1 MPNAGA
7 HAVSEFLFPAIAP
20 RRTGRLKVGGL
31 HEIYWEESGNPQG
44 KPVVMLHGGPGG
56 GSNPAMHRFHDPDAH
71 RVVVFDQRGCG
82 RSTPHAELSDNTT
95 WHLVSDIEALREHLG
110 IEQWQVFGGSWGSAL
125 ALAYAQSHPGRV
137 SELVLRGIF
146 TLRRA
151 ELQWFYQCGA
161 SWLFPD
167 LFALFRDYIP
177 EDERGD
183 LIAAYHRRLTGSDA
197 QVRLEAAKRW
207 AQWEGATLSVKP
219 DPARVEHFG
228 EDDFAL
234 AFASIE
240 AHYFVNGG
248 FFERDD
254 HLLRNVGRIR
264 HIPGVIVQGRYDV
277 VTPAQTAFELANAWP
292 EAELKIIDVAGHTA
306 TEPGISEALVTA
318 TNSFKGRPA

>member
-1 MPNAGA
+1 M
-7 HAVSEFLFPAIAP
+7 SEYLFPAAAP
-20 RRTGRLKVGGL
+20 RRTGRLRVGGL
-31 HEIYWEESGNPQG
+31 HEIYWEESGNPAG

-56 GSNPAMHRFHDPDAH
+56 GSNPAMHRFHDPDAY
-71 RVVVFDQRGCG
+71 RIVVFDQRGCG
-82 RSTPHAELSDNTT
+82 RSTPHAELADNTT
-95 WHLVSDIEALREHLG
+95 WHLVADIEALREHIG
-110 IEQWQVFGGSWGSAL
+110 IARWQVFGGSWGSAL
-125 ALAYAQSHPGRV
+125 ALAYAQSHPDPV

-167 LFALFRDYIP
+167 LFASFRDFIP
-177 EDERGD
+177 EEERGD
-183 LIAAYHRRLTGSDA
+183 LIAAYHRRLTGADA
-197 QVRLEAAKRW
+197 KVRLEAAKRW

-219 DPARVEHFG
+219 DPARVEHFA

-240 AHYFVNGG
+240 AHYFVNAG
-248 FFERDD
+248 FFESDD

-277 VTPAQTAFELANAWP
+277 VTPAQTAFDLAAAWP

-306 TEPGISEALVTA
+306 TEPGISEALVAA
-318 TNSFKGRPA
+318 TNIFRERPV